1 MKRFLVFILMT
12 STSFLLSAQA
22 PYYMLFNTNCMD
34 QLEYKFTYLGT
45 VQNTY
50 SVKASANEQF
60 LLNAANEGILSPT
73 LPKDAANCRQ
83 MSMSQELLDMI
94 NNHTRSVYMVHQRQ
108 QGDYLLMPIISATH
122 VVRNGA
128 FYMFTAA
135 NFSFALDTTHLVNE
149 TNLATGKSQS
159 NVYFTG
165 MKFRDCRIEY
175 SFRREP
181 TKPKGERADFEFIP
195 GIGISSERSGL
206 NATEAETNHVR
217 LLKVDGL
224 ALDDYIS
231 TGCGNRPSQAGS
243 TISPYTP
250 AVDYGNTQPYGPTPY
265 KEPNKEDYAIQN
277 KKQPQQAGGAGTG
290 FADCP
295 EQPGKGYHIV
305 QSGDNLKAIART
317 YGKNEADLIKWNQ
330 IKNPNRIEICQ
341 KIWLQKPIPAQKSNV
356 VSKGETAV
364 KTTAKPLQSNTRKVV
379 DQSQYWNNKNGT
391 PNPSQY
397 STNTAAPTPEYYG
410 PANKT
415 TTVTTPVPAV
425 APVQPTIHKVVSG
438 DYLYKI
444 AKKYGCA
451 EECIRRANK
460 FPLEGDIMLW
470 PGQELVIP
478 ECTCTIP
485 SGAAKPSAP
494 APAKTQPVAPTN
506 TDNYPQQYNTTPETG
521 AKPQP
526 ANTGSNFIEKPQSTD
541 SAKDDSGSYFTEHI
555 VAVGET
561 LNSIAYRYRVSA
573 AELAQLNGISPTEQ
587 LIAGKRLLIPHK
599 N

>member
-1 MKRFLVFILMT
+1 MTRFLVFILMT
-12 STSFLLSAQA
+12 FTTFLLSAQA

-50 SVKASANEQF
+50 SVKASSSEQF
-60 LLNAANEGILSPT
+60 LLNAANEGIVSPT
-73 LPKDAANCRQ
+73 LPKDAASCRQ
-83 MSMSQELLDMI
+83 LSMSQDVLDMI
-94 NNHTRSVYMVHQRQ
+94 NNHTRNVYMVHQRQ

-135 NFSFALDTTHLVNE
+135 NFSFALDTTRLVNE

-165 MKFRDCRIEY
+165 MRFRDCRIEY

-181 TKPKGERADFEFIP
+181 LKPNGERADFEFIP
-195 GIGISSERSGL
+195 GIGISSERSGI

-231 TGCGNRPSQAGS
+231 IACGNRPSQAGS

-277 KKQPQQAGGAGTG
+277 KAQQQQDGGSGAG
-290 FADCP
+290 FANCP
-295 EQPGKGYHIV
+295 EKPGQGYHIV
-305 QSGDNLKAIART
+305 QAGDNLKAIART
-317 YGKNEADLIKWNQ
+317 YEKKEADLIKWNQ
-330 IKNPNRIEICQ
+330 LKNPNKIEICQ
-341 KIWLQKPIPAQKSNV
+341 KIWLTKPTPAQKAIVDSKGDAVSSTYAKQQDSNV
-356 VSKGETAV
+356 K
-364 KTTAKPLQSNTRKVV
+364 KVIN
-379 DQSQYWNNKNGT
+379 QSQYWDSKGVT
-391 PNPSQY
+391 PAQY

-415 TTVTTPVPAV
+415 TTLVTPTPA
-425 APVQPTIHKVVSG
+425 ASQVQPTVHKVKTG

-444 AKKYGCA
+444 AKQYGCV

-478 ECTCTIP
+478 ECTCTLP
-485 SGAAKPSAP
+485 ASTSKAAN
-494 APAKTQPVAPTN
+494 PAKNPATTPTN
-506 TDNYPQQYNTTPETG
+506 SEYYTPQQYNTTPETG

-526 ANTGSNFIEKPQSTD
+526 ANTGGNFIEKPQTTEPT
-541 SAKDDSGSYFTEHI
+541 KDESDTYFTEHI